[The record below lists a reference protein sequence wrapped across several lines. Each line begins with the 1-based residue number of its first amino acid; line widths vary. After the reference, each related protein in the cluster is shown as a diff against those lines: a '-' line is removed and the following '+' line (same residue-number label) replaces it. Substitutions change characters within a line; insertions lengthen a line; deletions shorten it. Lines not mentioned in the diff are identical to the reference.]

1 LINKRPISIIDN
13 EITSAPK
20 VGNILLTKQQIK
32 TRIKELADDIS
43 KDYPGK
49 KPLLIGILK
58 GAAIF
63 LSDLAREIKADIEVD
78 YMAVSSY
85 GATTKTSGV
94 VRILKDLDE
103 DIQGRHVIIIEDII
117 DSGLTLSYLIKNLES
132 RAPASLEICS
142 LLRKKDTQKLSI
154 DVKYQGFSIENIFV
168 VGFGLDYQQE
178 YRNLKDIR
186 VLENAR
192 HNNGY

>member
-1 LINKRPISIIDN
+1 MSIIDN

-117 DSGLTLSYLIKNLES
+117 DSGLTLSYLIKNLAS
-132 RAPASLEICS
+132 RDPASLEICS

-186 VLENAR
+186 VLENAH

>member
-1 LINKRPISIIDN
+1 MINKEPISIIDN

-20 VGNILLTKQQIK
+20 VGNVLISKQQIK
-32 TRIKELADDIS
+32 LRIKEIANDIS
-43 KDYPGK
+43 KDYSGK

-63 LSDLAREIKADIEVD
+63 LSDLAREIKADIEID

-85 GATTKTSGV
+85 GATTKTSGI

-117 DSGLTLSYLIKNLES
+117 DSGLTLSYLLKNLKS
-132 RAPASLEICS
+132 RDPASLEICS
-142 LLRKKDTQKLSI
+142 LLIKKDTQKLAI
-154 DVKYQGFSIENIFV
+154 DVKYRGFLIENVFV

-178 YRNLKDIR
+178 YRQLKDIR
-186 VLENAR
+186 IVENAH

>member
-1 LINKRPISIIDN
+1 MINKAPISIIDN

-20 VGNILLTKQQIK
+20 VGNIVLTKQQIK

-63 LSDLAREIKADIEVD
+63 LSDLVREIKADIEVD

-142 LLRKKDTQKLSI
+142 LLIKKDTQKLSI
-154 DVKYQGFSIENIFV
+154 DVKYQGFLIENVFV

>member
-1 LINKRPISIIDN
+1 MINKRPISIIDN

-186 VLENAR
+186 VLENAH

>member
-1 LINKRPISIIDN
+1 MINKRPISIIDN

>member
-1 LINKRPISIIDN
+1 LINKEPISIIDN

-20 VGNILLTKQQIK
+20 VGNVLISKQQIK
-32 TRIKELADDIS
+32 LRIKEIANDIS
-43 KDYPGK
+43 KDYSGK

-63 LSDLAREIKADIEVD
+63 LSDLAREIKADIEID

-85 GATTKTSGV
+85 GATTKTSGI

-117 DSGLTLSYLIKNLES
+117 DSGLTLSYLLKNLKS
-132 RAPASLEICS
+132 RDPASLEICS
-142 LLRKKDTQKLSI
+142 LLIKKDTQKLAI
-154 DVKYQGFSIENIFV
+154 DVKYRGFLIENVFV

-178 YRNLKDIR
+178 YRQLKDIR
-186 VLENAR
+186 IVENAH

>member
-1 LINKRPISIIDN
+1 MINKRPISIIDN

-117 DSGLTLSYLIKNLES
+117 DSGLTLSYLIKNLAS
-132 RAPASLEICS
+132 RDPASLEICS

>member
-117 DSGLTLSYLIKNLES
+117 DSGLTLSYLIKNLAS
-132 RAPASLEICS
+132 RDPASLEICS

>member
-1 LINKRPISIIDN
+1 MINKAPISIIDN